1 MKSNEFVFDY
11 VHVLYYKCHKINPN
25 RGGSYIDSPDCIKNK
40 KQQQIPSMK
49 KKTNAFNTPVLLN
62 YIEIKK
68 YPQIISKNKPFIN
81 KYNWEGINFPSEK
94 DEWKKLEK
102 NNVIIALIFL
112 DLKNAKNISFLC
124 FKT

>member
-1 MKSNEFVFDY
+1 
-11 VHVLYYKCHKINPN
+11 
-25 RGGSYIDSPDCIKNK
+25 
-40 KQQQIPSMK
+40 MK

-68 YPQIISKNKPFIN
+68 YPQIISKNKLFIN

-94 DEWKKLEK
+94 DDWKKLEK

-112 DLKNAKNISFLC
+112 DLKKAKNISFLS

>member
-1 MKSNEFVFDY
+1 
-11 VHVLYYKCHKINPN
+11 
-25 RGGSYIDSPDCIKNK
+25 
-40 KQQQIPSMK
+40 MK

-68 YPQIISKNKPFIN
+68 YPQIISKNKLFIN
-81 KYNWEGINFPSEK
+81 KYNWEGINFLSEK
-94 DEWKKLEK
+94 DDWKKLEK

-112 DLKNAKNISFLC
+112 DLKKAKNISFLC

>member
-1 MKSNEFVFDY
+1 
-11 VHVLYYKCHKINPN
+11 
-25 RGGSYIDSPDCIKNK
+25 
-40 KQQQIPSMK
+40 MK
-49 KKTNAFNTPVLLN
+49 KKTNAFNAPVLLN

-68 YPQIISKNKPFIN
+68 YPQIISKNKLFIN

-94 DEWKKLEK
+94 DDWKKLEK

-112 DLKNAKNISFLC
+112 DLKKAKNISFLC